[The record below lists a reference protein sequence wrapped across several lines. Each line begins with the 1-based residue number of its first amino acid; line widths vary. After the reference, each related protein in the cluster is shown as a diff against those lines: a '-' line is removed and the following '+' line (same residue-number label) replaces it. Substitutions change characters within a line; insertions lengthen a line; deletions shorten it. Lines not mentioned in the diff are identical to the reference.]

1 MKRTLI
7 AILSAALLISG
18 LLAAPAL
25 GQDKVFY
32 LAIPQDYSRIYT
44 FLSRVWEKG
53 YRDYVTMVNMEG
65 GVEGYR
71 FELLSADH
79 ANEPQRG
86 IELYEQYKKKG
97 AMIINTVSTPIA
109 HAVLPRCMK
118 DGIVLYT
125 PNHGRGDAVIG
136 EVFPWVFP
144 LGATYSSKA
153 AVLLEYIYNKES
165 QDLKNKKI
173 AYVHIDTAFG
183 REVVPVLTRL
193 GEKLGYQMRTFGY
206 PPPGNEQAS
215 IWTQVRRFRPD
226 WVILWGA
233 GIGQSVAV
241 KEALRNGIPVNKITS
256 CDWLLEQGMKI
267 VGPEKAKGVV
277 RVEGIAPGRDVP
289 VIQKIRKEIYGAG
302 KGAGDE
308 KLVGTTLYNVAV
320 ALSLPY
326 AEVVRIAVRKYGE
339 PLNADKIRAAFEQI
353 KDFNC
358 GGLTAPIN
366 TSPTDHEGGGGARVS
381 TWDGKQFVPL
391 TGWHASRFRDTVLEV
406 ARESAAKYKAE
417 GHPLKQPSIIVK

>member
-1 MKRTLI
+1 MKKILI
-7 AILSAALLISG
+7 AVLSAALLISAFG
-18 LLAAPAL
+18 AAPVLAK
-25 GQDKVFY
+25 DKVFY
-32 LAIPQDYSRIYT
+32 LAIPQDYSKIYT

-53 YRDYVTMVNMEG
+53 YRDYATMINMEG

-71 FELLSADH
+71 FEFLSADH

-97 AMIINTVSTPIA
+97 AMIMNMASTPLA

-118 DGIVLYT
+118 DGISLYT
-125 PNHGRGDAVIG
+125 PMHGRGDAVIG
-136 EVFPWVFP
+136 DAFPWVFP
-144 LGATYSSKA
+144 LGATYSSKS
-153 AVLLEYIYNKES
+153 AVLLEYIYNQES
-165 QDLKNKKI
+165 KNLKGKKI

-183 REVVPVLTRL
+183 REVIPVLTRL
-193 GEKLGYQMRTFGY
+193 GQKLGYKMRTFGY

-215 IWTQVRRFRPD
+215 IWTQVRRFQPD

-241 KEALRNGIPVNKITS
+241 KEALRNGIPINRITS

-267 VGPEKAKGVV
+267 VGTEKAKGVV

-289 VIQKIRKEIYGAG
+289 IIQKILKEVYGAG

-308 KLVGTTLYNVAV
+308 RIVGSTLYNVSI

-326 AEVVRIAVRKYGE
+326 AEVVRIAVKKYGE
-339 PLNADKIRAAFEQI
+339 PLTPDKLRAAFEQI

-358 GGLTAPIN
+358 GGLTAPIT

-381 TWDGKQFVPL
+381 TWDGKQFAPL
-391 TGWHASRFRDTVLEV
+391 TGWHVSQFRDTVLEV
-406 ARESAAKYKAE
+406 ARESAAKYKAA
-417 GHPLKQPSIIVK
+417 GHPLKKPSIIVK